1 MNSSP
6 VGTFFPRA
14 VYVRCPFEI
23 SLVKRAVSLNATL
36 SRPTDRKLFYSRPHS
51 VLGMN
56 EESNG
61 TDTKLQQLKNKLDI
75 KDKLDLDEMVGDMGI
90 SVPSTNIEEYL
101 RVLRLARKPTR
112 EEFTMIAKVSMAG
125 IGIIGTIG
133 FLIYALLT
141 ELPKAF

>member
-1 MNSSP
+1 MNHLLLP
-6 VGTFFPRA
+6 A
-14 VYVRCPFEI
+14 VFLTV
-23 SLVKRAVSLNATL
+23 LVASATL
-36 SRPTDRKLFYSRPHS
+36 DKRLLPDRKLFYSRPPS
-51 VLGMN
+51 TWGMN
-56 EESNG
+56 EGTNG
-61 TDTKLQQLKNKLDI
+61 TDRKLQQLKNKLDL
-75 KDKLDLDEMVGDMGI
+75 KERFDLDEMVGDMGI

-133 FLIYALLT
+133 FVIYALLT

>member
-1 MNSSP
+1 
-6 VGTFFPRA
+6 
-14 VYVRCPFEI
+14 
-23 SLVKRAVSLNATL
+23 
-36 SRPTDRKLFYSRPHS
+36 
-51 VLGMN
+51 MN
-56 EESNG
+56 EGTNG
-61 TDTKLQQLKNKLDI
+61 TDRKLQQLKNKLDI
-75 KDKLDLDEMVGDMGI
+75 KEKFDLDEMVGDMGI
-90 SVPSTNIEEYL
+90 AVPSTNIEEYI

>member
-1 MNSSP
+1 
-6 VGTFFPRA
+6 
-14 VYVRCPFEI
+14 
-23 SLVKRAVSLNATL
+23 
-36 SRPTDRKLFYSRPHS
+36 
-51 VLGMN
+51 MN
-56 EESNG
+56 EGTNG
-61 TDTKLQQLKNKLDI
+61 TDKKLQQLKNKLDI
-75 KDKLDLDEMVGDMGI
+75 KEKLDLDEMVGDMGI

>member
-1 MNSSP
+1 
-6 VGTFFPRA
+6 
-14 VYVRCPFEI
+14 
-23 SLVKRAVSLNATL
+23 
-36 SRPTDRKLFYSRPHS
+36 
-51 VLGMN
+51 MN
-56 EESNG
+56 EGTNG
-61 TDTKLQQLKNKLDI
+61 TDGKLQQLKNKLDI
-75 KDKLDLDEMVGDMGI
+75 KEKFDLEEMVGDMGI

-125 IGIIGTIG
+125 IGIIGAIG

>member
-1 MNSSP
+1 
-6 VGTFFPRA
+6 
-14 VYVRCPFEI
+14 
-23 SLVKRAVSLNATL
+23 
-36 SRPTDRKLFYSRPHS
+36 
-51 VLGMN
+51 MN
-56 EESNG
+56 EGTNG
-61 TDTKLQQLKNKLDI
+61 TDRKLQQLKNKLDI
-75 KDKLDLDEMVGDMGI
+75 KDKFDLDEMVGDMGI
-90 SVPSTNIEEYL
+90 SVPSTNVEEYL